1 MSHPI
6 GPLTP
11 PPHPPSGAET
21 NVPLLSKQMQEQVLA
36 MADQLQ
42 KVLDDPS
49 LTGQKS
55 FLDDFAKNAAKLQ
68 QTVEQAMKVK

>member
-11 PPHPPSGAET
+11 PPSSQPSDT
-21 NVPLLSKQMQEQVLA
+21 PDVPLLSKQMQDQVLA

-49 LTGQKS
+49 LADQKT
-55 FLDDFAKNAAKLQ
+55 FLNDFVHNANQLN
-68 QTVEQAMKVK
+68 QTVEQALRLR